1 MVDWLFA
8 PAVACADWLL
18 MRASTWVAFMVT
30 AEKGTQFF
38 LEPSHAIK
46 EDVRWVNIVAFYRSV
61 EEFGAISP
69 SRMR

>member
-1 MVDWLFA
+1 
-8 PAVACADWLL
+8 
-18 MRASTWVAFMVT
+18 MVT

-38 LEPSHAIK
+38 LEPGHAIK
-46 EDVRWVNIVAFYRSV
+46 EDVRWVNTVAFYRSV